1 LIEIKELQSETWDQ
15 FRSIDASHTPQ
26 DQQIASHCGARSVH
40 ELRIHGRGGQGA
52 VLACSILAQAVIDD
66 GRHAVAIPSFGF
78 ERRGAPVAAFL
89 RFADAPIRAMT
100 NVYHPD
106 CVVCID
112 PTVHRSVDIFAG
124 TKPGGTVVLAT
135 KIGLDQ
141 LAFPDTVA
149 RVGLCDAVG
158 IALPIYR
165 KPVTNAVMLGAFA
178 RTTGLLSLASLQDA
192 LRQMDFRDAGLSEN
206 LRAAE
211 QGYNETHVYDL
222 DRAAHAAAI
231 A

>member
-1 LIEIKELQSETWDQ
+1 
-15 FRSIDASHTPQ
+15 
-26 DQQIASHCGARSVH
+26 
-40 ELRIHGRGGQGA
+40 
-52 VLACSILAQAVIDD
+52 
-66 GRHAVAIPSFGF
+66 
-78 ERRGAPVAAFL
+78 
-89 RFADAPIRAMT
+89 MT

-124 TKPGGTVVLAT
+124 MKPGGTVVLAT
-135 KIGLDQ
+135 KANLDE
-141 LAFPDTVA
+141 LTYPEGVA
-149 RVGLCDAVG
+149 RIGLCDAVG

-178 RTTGLLSLASLQDA
+178 RTTGLLSLASLQEA
-192 LRQMDFRDAGLSEN
+192 LQQMDFRDAGLTEN

-211 QGYNETHVYDL
+211 HGYNETQVYEIGEG
-222 DRAAHAAAI
+222 AHAAAV